1 MRILMIRHGDPDYE
15 HDSLT
20 EVGKKEAALLAEI
33 SEDLHMGDCCVSP
46 LGRAQETASYSLK
59 RLNRSA
65 KTLDWLREFP
75 AKLDINGLE
84 ELQKAYPDTK
94 IKDGLYIPRIV
105 WDMVPSYYLTHPEYT
120 DRNAWRESAVAKNS
134 DIVPLYDKVTAS
146 LDELLSG
153 YGYVRDGMLYRV
165 ERAGTDTITFFC
177 HFGLS
182 CVLLSH
188 LMNVSPFSLWHGT
201 VLAPTSVTEVITE
214 EREQGISMFRAQR
227 IGDVHHL
234 LAGGRKP
241 SFSARFCE
249 TYNDAGQ
256 RH

>member
-1 MRILMIRHGDPDYE
+1 M
-15 HDSLT
+15 
-20 EVGKKEAALLAEI
+20 
-33 SEDLHMGDCCVSP
+33 
-46 LGRAQETASYSLK
+46 
-59 RLNRSA
+59 
-65 KTLDWLREFP
+65 
-75 AKLDINGLE
+75 E

-234 LAGGRKP
+234 LTGGRKP